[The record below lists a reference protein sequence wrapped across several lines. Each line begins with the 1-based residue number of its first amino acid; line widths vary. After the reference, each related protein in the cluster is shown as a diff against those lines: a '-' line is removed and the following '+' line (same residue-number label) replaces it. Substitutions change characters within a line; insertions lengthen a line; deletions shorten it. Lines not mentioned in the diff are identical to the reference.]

1 MMNCFHV
8 RWFCRLPFSGVITC
22 TGVKLLQEPSK
33 IDSTKLASQDGMG
46 LVIDVG

>member
-1 MMNCFHV
+1 MNCLRV
-8 RWFCRLPFSGVITC
+8 RLLSGLPFSGVITS